1 MTREEAI
8 EILNTTSFFGRSM
21 DDIDGAIEMAVK
33 ALSAIDDI
41 KAVKS
46 EMCDK
51 YCKYPEKPIPEG
63 KTEDWL
69 WIDDDSP
76 CINCPLNKL

>member
-1 MTREEAI
+1 MKSISEQLE
-8 EILNTTSFFGRSM
+8 
-21 DDIDGAIEMAVK
+21 
-33 ALSAIDDI
+33 
-41 KAVKS
+41 AVKS

-51 YCKYPEKPIPEG
+51 YCKWPEKPIPEG

-69 WIDDDSP
+69 WIDDASP